1 MELVLCIIV
10 YFICEEG
17 RRNIFNR
24 NRDLV
29 IELLDI
35 NAKTIFLE
43 NIGIRV
49 THL

>member
-35 NAKTIFLE
+35 NETIFLE